1 MINRITTPGAN
12 ITSSIHSLWLEHEKV
27 ICIDQVVFIL
37 NLLNT
42 IRKNMNKNKR
52 NKEQNSKKLH
62 FKMIMILIFM
72 ILFVS

>member
-1 MINRITTPGAN
+1 MPGAN
-12 ITSSIHSLWLEHEKV
+12 TTSSTHSLWLEHEKA

-42 IRKNMNKNKR
+42 IRTNINKNKI

-62 FKMIMILIFM
+62 IKMMIMLIFM
-72 ILFVS
+72 ILFV